1 MSSVPRFYY
10 ISTMINQLTKQ
21 VMTKAL
27 PVLTAL
33 ESEVLNSFVSGLY
46 AEPGFSDVDVNDIAN
61 WTGIGTKSIR
71 GALASLVKKGIV
83 MVTDNG
89 QGYQIIDLQTE
100 YWHLVN
106 DSWAEAA
113 AWQLGQ
119 EKPA

>member
-1 MSSVPRFYY
+1 M
-10 ISTMINQLTKQ
+10 TKQ
-21 VMTKAL
+21 L
-27 PVLTAL
+27 PLLTAL

-71 GALASLVKKGIV
+71 GALASLVKKGV
-83 MVTDNG
+83 VTVTDNG

-113 AWQLGQ
+113 EFYLGQ
-119 EKPA
+119 GKPA